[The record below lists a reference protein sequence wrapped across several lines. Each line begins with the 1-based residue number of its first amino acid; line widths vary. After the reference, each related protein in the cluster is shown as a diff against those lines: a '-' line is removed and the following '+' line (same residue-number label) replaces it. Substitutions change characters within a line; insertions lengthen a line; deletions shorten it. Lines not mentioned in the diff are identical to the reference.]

1 MELLVFA
8 ADDFHPRSRYFDGPV
23 MVGVQQ
29 AVGENAEVVP
39 GFTSIS
45 RHGVVHRCVAYY
57 DRDAKRNGLPINV
70 WATALWHTAM
80 KRDGFERGLR
90 REDEAIADWLNGN
103 VVVIYSGGLF
113 ERAPRTC

>member
-8 ADDFHPRSRYFDGPV
+8 PDDFHPRSRYFDGPA

-29 AVGENAEVVP
+29 AVGENAEIVP

-45 RHGVVHRCVAYY
+45 RYGVVHKCVAYY
-57 DRDAKRNGLPINV
+57 DRDAKKNGRPINA

-80 KRDGFERGLR
+80 RREGFERGLR
-90 REDEAIADWLNGN
+90 REDGTVVDWLNGN
-103 VVVIYSGGLF
+103 VVVIYSGELLN
-113 ERAPRTC
+113 AK